1 MAENIIVGY
10 ARVSS
15 KDQNEA
21 RQIEALKAAG
31 VPERYIFIDK
41 ESGKDYNRDKYKAMV
56 NVIRKGDTVFVCS
69 LDRLGRNY
77 TETGK
82 QWEHITKDI
91 GADICVLDMPILDTR
106 NTNDLTGTFIADL
119 VLKILSYVAE
129 KERENTKTRQ
139 REGIEIA
146 KAEGRY
152 KGRKPIEVDWEAFGE
167 VYDQVLNDGRTNR
180 WAMDKL
186 GLRPNTYYKAVA
198 EYREK
203 NGLPKLESRNKKI
216 GKGTE

>member
-203 NGLPKLESRNKKI
+203 NGLPKLESRNKKTE
-216 GKGTE
+216 GKV

>member
-203 NGLPKLESRNKKI
+203 NGLPKLESRNKRVSND
-216 GKGTE
+216 G